1 MGAGFPGL
9 NNYSSQRGVTASNF
23 FGKALVNIQRGESLQ
38 SDGTK
43 KNRVKRVIESINMA
57 KQKLEKFSKDV
68 SRVSIPKVYMRLYLN
83 SDKTYN
89 RKGAQK

>member
-1 MGAGFPGL
+1 M
-9 NNYSSQRGVTASNF
+9 
-23 FGKALVNIQRGESLQ
+23 Q

>member
-9 NNYSSQRGVTASNF
+9 NNYSSQRGVAASNF

-43 KNRVKRVIESINMA
+43 KDRVKRVIESINMA
-57 KQKLEKFSKDV
+57 KQKLEKFSKNV

>member
-1 MGAGFPGL
+1 M
-9 NNYSSQRGVTASNF
+9 
-23 FGKALVNIQRGESLQ
+23 NIQRGESLQ

-57 KQKLEKFSKDV
+57 KQKLEKFGKDV